1 MVPIMRQIGLSSIR
15 RWGLRLGVAA
25 GMAAALQIGLA
36 CGLPRV
42 AEADIYRAIERDGTI
57 SYTNVPTDSRF
68 KKIDRLSTGRH
79 ARVPLSHLERT
90 IARHSE
96 RHGLHPA
103 LVSAVIKAESD
114 FDPAA
119 VSRSGAVG
127 LMQLMPKTAVKLKVR
142 DPFDPEENIAG
153 GAQHLRY
160 LLDRYQGN
168 LPLALAAYNAGE
180 TQVERYRTLPPI
192 PETRRYVS
200 KVLRFYRAYLFGDRA
215 PTLRTV
221 GSLVNPTPSRTV
233 AFPTVMSP

>member
-1 MVPIMRQIGLSSIR
+1 MVPIMKVIGVSSTR
-15 RWGLRLGVAA
+15 RWGPRLGLAA
-25 GMAAALQIGLA
+25 GMAATIQIGLVF
-36 CGLPRV
+36 GLPPV
-42 AEADIYRAIERDGTI
+42 AQGDIYRAIERDGTI

-68 KKIDRLSTGRH
+68 KKIERLSTGRH
-79 ARVPLSHLERT
+79 ARVPLSHLEQT

-127 LMQLMPKTAVKLKVR
+127 LMQLMPKTAVRLKVR

-153 GAQHLRY
+153 GVQHLRY
-160 LLDRYQGN
+160 LLDRYEGN

-180 TQVERYRTLPPI
+180 TQVERYQTLPPI

-200 KVLRFYRAYLFGDRA
+200 KVLRFYSAYLSGDRA
-215 PTLRTV
+215 PTLRTI
-221 GSLVNPTPSRTV
+221 GSLLNPAPASTV
-233 AFPTVMSP
+233 AFPTVISP